1 MSINITD
8 NPLCGKKYVACGDSF
23 TEGDFK
29 GSVTDDYRF
38 TEGDYAGCKKVYPF
52 YIGRRNK
59 MTVIN
64 EAKCGSTLTFGG
76 RNPLSG
82 DRLYAIPADADYITV
97 KIGINDDEK
106 HQKMPIGSIDDEKN
120 TTFCGAWNV
129 VLGYLTENF
138 PDTKIGIIV
147 TNGAT
152 RPIVDATIAAAK
164 KWGIPYIDLATDESL
179 PLMLRS
185 LREDVS
191 EEEKI
196 KRNEEFRVSST
207 NGHPNERAHEFESC
221 IIENWMKSL

>member
-1 MSINITD
+1 MNTDRAD
-8 NPLCGKKYVACGDSF
+8 NPLYGKKYVACGDSF

-29 GSVTDDYRF
+29 GSVTDDYIF
-38 TEGDYAGCKKVYPF
+38 TEGDYEGCKKVYPF

-59 MTVIN
+59 MTVVN
-64 EAKCGSTLTFGG
+64 EAKCGSTLTMGG
-76 RNPLSG
+76 RKPLSG
-82 DRLYAIPADADYITV
+82 DRLYAIPADADYITI

-106 HQKMPIGSIDDEKN
+106 HQKMPIGTIDDEEN

-138 PDTKIGIIV
+138 PDARIGIIV

-152 RPIVDATIAAAK
+152 RPIVDATIEAAK

-207 NGHPNERAHEFESC
+207 NGHPNERAHEFESY